1 MEEVEELSGLAAL
14 VYGNWDSEALKQAR
28 QTE

>member
-1 MEEVEELSGLAAL
+1 MEEVEELNSLSAI
-14 VYGNWDSEALKQAR
+14 VYGNWDSEALKQAQ